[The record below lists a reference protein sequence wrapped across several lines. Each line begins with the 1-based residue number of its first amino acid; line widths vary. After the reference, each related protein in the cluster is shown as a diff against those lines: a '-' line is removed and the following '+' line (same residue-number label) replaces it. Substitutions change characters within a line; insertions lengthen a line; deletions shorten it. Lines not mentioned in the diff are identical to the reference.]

1 MRATYSDSET
11 MSITETSN
19 EVPSESPT
27 PSGDMGDTPTSEPVE
42 AVNQEPS
49 EPVEPTEPGERY
61 TVKIDGEEQE
71 VSLDELRNGYQRQ
84 QVFTKRTQELAEARK
99 RLGAAEALATALDKD
114 PINTL
119 KALNEAY
126 QVGDTKVS
134 QEEWDEMDP
143 QEQRVARLEQEL
155 GSIRARDARS
165 TIDTEFRALEA
176 EFGDIDR
183 HEIASHA
190 LKNDLTVTQA
200 YRDMNFDNIRQERER
215 FASEAKVVDSKR
227 NAKLPHSGSGAQRG
241 AVSPNTQG
249 KKMSVRESYLAAVK
263 QQAGA

>member
-1 MRATYSDSET
+1 
-11 MSITETSN
+11 MSITDVSN
-19 EVPSESPT
+19 EVPSESPD
-27 PSGDMGDTPTSEPVE
+27 PSTDGALGDTPTSEPVE
-42 AVNQEPS
+42 AVSQEPT
-49 EPVEPTEPGERY
+49 EVEPGERY
-61 TVKIDGEEQE
+61 TVTIDGETHE
-71 VSLDELRNGYQRQ
+71 VTLDELRSGYSRQ
-84 QVFTKRTQELAEARK
+84 SDYTKKTQELAEARK

-155 GSIRARDARS
+155 NSIRARDARS
-165 TIDTEFRALEA
+165 TIDSEFRALES
-176 EFGDIDR
+176 EYGDIDR
-183 HEIASHA
+183 HEIAAHA
-190 LKNDLTVTQA
+190 LKHDLTVTQA
-200 YRDMNFDNIRQERER
+200 YRDMNFDTIRQEKER
-215 FASEAKVVDSKR
+215 FATEAKVVEQKR

-249 KKMSVRESYLAAVK
+249 KKMSVKEAYLAAVE
-263 QQAGA
+263 QQAGG